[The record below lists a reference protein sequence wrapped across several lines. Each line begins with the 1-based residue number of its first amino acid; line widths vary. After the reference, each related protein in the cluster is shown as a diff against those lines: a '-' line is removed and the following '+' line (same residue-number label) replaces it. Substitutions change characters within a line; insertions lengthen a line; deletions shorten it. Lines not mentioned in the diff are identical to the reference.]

1 MLTLNPGFVLIAAAL
16 LLLAAPKGL
25 RVPTMAGAAVLAIW
39 LMLDREFGSA
49 ATMTQMGVR
58 VVTLNLD
65 PLNRIFGIAMLIA
78 TVLIALYSGAR
89 RNRFEDSAF
98 LLLAGGAVSALF
110 VGDLVSFVAAA
121 ELAALAMAGVVFA
134 STSEGAGASG
144 VRLLIWFGLEGL
156 LFLVGAALHLSAGAD
171 SSVFTR
177 LDVRQIGDAFIF
189 AALLIRVGAPLAH
202 VWFKDAVRH
211 ASPVGAPALTAF
223 STTLGVYALARLFP
237 AEPILIPIGV
247 AMIAIA
253 LLYVVAENDLRA
265 AGAAG
270 MSALI
275 GVCVVLIGVG
285 SPLALAAAAAHAFAA
300 TFVFVALQMVLG
312 AIVERQGSARLSSL
326 GGLWRAM
333 PVTAALLL
341 FCGVATAAAPGT
353 ALFATLA
360 VTLDALARW
369 ETNWLWVIG
378 LVIAPIFFVSLA
390 LRPAFAGAAV
400 GAQRARNEA
409 PFAML
414 LGSAVASFFCI
425 SIGIAPGWLYA
436 FLPSEMSYQPL
447 SINHLAF
454 QLEVLGAAG
463 LSYAVVWA
471 LGLAPRETALRLWDV
486 DAFYR
491 GPLSSLARWVGI
503 IMLRIYGAAQNGFAR
518 ILGATS
524 NAASRLVR
532 RFDQPYA
539 PRSFAWAPFGLMGII
554 LIVVLL
560 FREL

>member
-78 TVLIALYSGAR
+78 TVLIAIYSGAR
-89 RNRFEDSAF
+89 RNRFEDGAF

-134 STSEGAGASG
+134 SSTEGAGASG

-156 LFLVGAALHLSAGAD
+156 LFLVGSALHLSAGAD

-237 AEPILIPIGV
+237 AEPILIPIGF
-247 AMIAIA
+247 AMIVIG

-265 AGAAG
+265 AAAAG
-270 MSALI
+270 MSALV

-285 SPLALAAAAAHAFAA
+285 SPLALAATAAHAFAG

-326 GGLWRAM
+326 SGLWRVM
-333 PVTAALLL
+333 PVSATLLL
-341 FCGVATAAAPGT
+341 FCGLASAAAPGT
-353 ALFATLA
+353 ALFGTLA
-360 VTLDALARW
+360 VALDALARW
-369 ETNWLWVIG
+369 ETNWLWAAC
-378 LVIAPIFFVSLA
+378 LVIAPIFFASLA
-390 LRPAFAGAAV
+390 LKPAFAGAAE

-436 FLPSEMSYQPL
+436 FLPSEMTYQPL
-447 SINHLAF
+447 SLSHFAL

-471 LGLAPRETALRLWDV
+471 LGLAPRETARRLWDV

-503 IMLRIYGAAQNGFAR
+503 IMLRIYGAMQNGFAR
-518 ILGATS
+518 FLGATS
-524 NAASRLVR
+524 RTASRLVR
-532 RFDQPYA
+532 GFDQPYT
-539 PRSFAWAPFGLMGII
+539 PKSFGWVQFGLVGLI
-554 LIVVLL
+554 LLVVLL
-560 FREL
+560 FREM

>member
-1 MLTLNPGFVLIAAAL
+1 MLTLNPGFVLIASAL

-134 STSEGAGASG
+134 SSAEGAGASG

-247 AMIAIA
+247 AMIAIG
-253 LLYVVAENDLRA
+253 LLYVVAEDDLRA
-265 AGAAG
+265 AAAAG
-270 MSALI
+270 MSALV
-275 GVCVVLIGVG
+275 GVCVMLIGVG
-285 SPLALAAAAAHAFAA
+285 SPLALAAAAAHAFAG

-326 GGLWRAM
+326 GGLSRAM

-341 FCGVATAAAPGT
+341 FCGLATAAAPGT

-369 ETNWLWVIG
+369 ETNWLWVIAI
-378 LVIAPIFFVSLA
+378 VIAPVFFVGLA
-390 LRPAFAGAAV
+390 LRPAFAGATV

-425 SIGIAPGWLYA
+425 SIGMAPGWLYA
-436 FLPSEMSYQPL
+436 FLPSEMTYQPL
-447 SINHLAF
+447 SLIHLAS

-503 IMLRIYGAAQNGFAR
+503 IMLRIYGASQNAFAGF
-518 ILGATS
+518 LGATS
-524 NAASRLVR
+524 NAASHLVR

-539 PRSFAWAPFGLMGII
+539 PRSFAWAPFGLLGII

-560 FREL
+560 FREM

>member
-16 LLLAAPKGL
+16 LLLAAPRGL

-39 LMLDREFGSA
+39 LMLDREFGAA
-49 ATMTQMGVR
+49 ATMAQMGLP
-58 VVTLNLD
+58 VVLLNLD

-78 TVLIALYSGAR
+78 SVLIALYSGAR

-98 LLLAGGAVSALF
+98 MLLAGGAVSALF

-121 ELAALAMAGVVFA
+121 ELAALAMASVVFA
-134 STSEGAGASG
+134 STSEGAAASG
-144 VRLLIWFGLEGL
+144 VRMLIWFGLEGL
-156 LFLVGAALHLSAGAD
+156 LFLVGSALHLSAGAD

-177 LDVRQIGDAFIF
+177 LDVRQIGDAIIF

-237 AEPILIPIGV
+237 AEPILIPIGA
-247 AMIAIA
+247 AMTTIG
-253 LLYVVAENDLRA
+253 LLYVVAEDDLRA

-270 MSALI
+270 MSAIVGL
-275 GVCVVLIGVG
+275 CVALVGVG

-312 AIVERQGSARLSSL
+312 AIVERNGSARLSSL
-326 GGLWRAM
+326 AGLSRVM
-333 PVTAALLL
+333 PITSALLL
-341 FCGVATAAAPGT
+341 FCGLATAAAPGT

-369 ETNWLWVIG
+369 ETNWLW
-378 LVIAPIFFVSLA
+378 LLSLLIAPVFFASFA
-390 LRPAFAGAAV
+390 LRPAFAGAGETAPRV
-400 GAQRARNEA
+400 RNEA

-436 FLPSEMSYQPL
+436 FLPSEMTYQPL
-447 SINHLAF
+447 SLSHMALQFEILGGAGLAYTAAR
-454 QLEVLGAAG
+454 AAG
-463 LSYAVVWA
+463 LT
-471 LGLAPRETALRLWDV
+471 PRDVALRLWDV

-491 GPLSSLARWVGI
+491 GPLANLARWVGI
-503 IMLRIYGAAQNGFAR
+503 IMLRIYGATQNGFVG

-524 NAASRLVR
+524 QAASRLVR
-532 RFDQPYA
+532 SFDRPYS
-539 PRSFAWAPFGLMGII
+539 PKSFGWTPVGLIG
-554 LIVVLL
+554 LALLVVLL
-560 FREL
+560 FREM